1 MQSLLWVWYDTV
13 SWATGKAFSLQNVL
27 QLSQCLDWG
36 PSSNSGNVCRLNENA
51 DELCV
56 CVYDCNEVT
65 KYSAQMLPVFP
76 LNAATS
82 RKVGKLSTMSC
93 SSFTALP
100 LHSAMTLTKLPPN
113 LCAQSDTTHTNCN
126 EIWLPSYC
134 RQLDN
139 GVTKPH
145 THTTISQPLYKS
157 TCVSWHRS
165 FLEQNFT
172 AHMPC
177 WWQLVHS
184 D

>member
-100 LHSAMTLTKLPPN
+100 PHSAMTLTKLPPN
-113 LCAQSDTTHTNCN
+113 LCAVGHNTYNLQRNLTAQLLSATWWWSYKASHTYN
-126 EIWLPSYC
+126 
-134 RQLDN
+134 
-139 GVTKPH
+139 H
-145 THTTISQPLYKS
+145 
-157 TCVSWHRS
+157 
-165 FLEQNFT
+165 FT
-172 AHMPC
+172 AIIQVNLC
-177 WWQLVHS
+177 
-184 D
+184 